1 MPRKFRLKRNKPIR
15 SPPATIYLQHP
26 VGSNEWHRRRWIQ
39 FIERRAGVQKLKD
52 RRENTNKKEIS

>member
-39 FIERRAGVQKLKD
+39 FIERRASEKQKLKNL
-52 RRENTNKKEIS
+52 RGNRIQ